1 MIIRKTIE
9 YNNPPAS
16 LNWRGDDLIDWV
28 GGGHIYSLNGEFK
41 HSGRAYSYKFD
52 SAIQSD
58 NGIYAVIY
66 EKLGTKGVLLKNGEV
81 IRELNRS
88 FYQAN
93 TYEYPI
99 EFIQLDHEYF
109 IVHCPEE
116 YNRIEIENV
125 ETGLR
130 ITANSERAP
139 GDCFHS
145 RFRANNSNTKL
156 VNAGWIWH
164 PVGILEIYDLQKAI
178 EDNTLFDNLT
188 SSLPINAEV
197 CSAEF
202 LNDDLLIIS
211 SCDEEPFDDEDLNDI
226 INLNPKQLGLFSI
239 KLNAFVKKIN
249 VDFKLGTQIPIDE
262 NFVIDL
268 YEYPKLIDLNS
279 GEIKQSFEDINS
291 GKQDLAIIHHIES
304 VPPIALDKRN
314 KRIAIANG
322 NKIELLHFE

>member
-1 MIIRKTIE
+1 MISRRTLE
-9 YNNPPAS
+9 YDNPPAS
-16 LNWRGDDLIDWV
+16 LNWRGNDLVDWV
-28 GGGHIYSLNGEFK
+28 NGGSIYSLNGEFQ
-41 HSGRAYSYKFD
+41 HSGRAYSYRFD
-52 SAIQSD
+52 SAIQSN

-66 EKLGTKGVLLKNGEV
+66 EKLGTKGLLLKNGEI

-93 TYEYPI
+93 AYEYPI
-99 EFIQLDHEYF
+99 EFIKIDNEYS

-116 YNRIEIENV
+116 YNQIEIENV

-130 ITANSERAP
+130 ITSNSEREP

-145 RFRANNSNTKL
+145 RFRVNDSNTKL
-156 VNAGWIWH
+156 INAGWVWH

-178 EDNTLFDNLT
+178 KDNTLFDRPK
-188 SSLPINAEV
+188 SDFPINTEV

-202 LNDDLLIIS
+202 LDDDLLIIS
-211 SCDEEPFDDEDLNDI
+211 SSDEQPFDDEDLNDK
-226 INLNPKQLGLFSI
+226 INLNSKQLGIFSI
-239 KLNAFVKKIN
+239 KQNAFVKKIN

-279 GEIKQSFEDINS
+279 GEIKQRFKDINS
-291 GKQDLAIIHHIES
+291 GKQDLAIIHHIDC
-304 VPPIALDKRN
+304 VPPIAIDRLN
-314 KRIAIANG
+314 KRIAIANR
-322 NKIELLHFE
+322 NKIELLEFE